1 MNHVHFSHERV
12 NWKTPETLYVKL
24 NAEFHFDWDPC
35 PLDGSDDA
43 LLPLF
48 VSWRNRRVFCN
59 PPYGPGIDRWLKR
72 GLEAPLAVF
81 LLPARTDTR
90 WFHQIALRWAR
101 EIRFLPGRLY
111 FSEQGRAPFPSM
123 LVIFEH
129 DHRSA
134 PVVVADLPASDRGG
148 LT

>member
-1 MNHVHFSHERV
+1 MNHHVHFSHETV

-48 VSWRNRRVFCN
+48 VSWRNRPALLGKVKPSWQKAYLSR
-59 PPYGPGIDRWLKR
+59 PPQGDLMK
-72 GLEAPLAVF
+72 
-81 LLPARTDTR
+81 PAS
-90 WFHQIALRWAR
+90 I
-101 EIRFLPGRLY
+101 G
-111 FSEQGRAPFPSM
+111 
-123 LVIFEH
+123 
-129 DHRSA
+129 A